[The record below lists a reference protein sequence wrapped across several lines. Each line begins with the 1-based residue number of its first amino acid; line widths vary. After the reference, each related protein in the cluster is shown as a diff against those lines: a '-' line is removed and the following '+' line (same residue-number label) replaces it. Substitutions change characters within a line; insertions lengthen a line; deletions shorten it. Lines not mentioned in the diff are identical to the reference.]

1 MEGAACFLFHFACE
15 FNKEELMKKT
25 KTKVIVYEINGA
37 VHTHLIANGL
47 YQSLILFILK
57 RDVA

>member
-1 MEGAACFLFHFACE
+1 MVRGVCFLFHFACE
-15 FNKEELMKKT
+15 FNKEKLT
-25 KTKVIVYEINGA
+25 KETEIKVIGCKINDT

-57 RDVA
+57 

>member
-1 MEGAACFLFHFACE
+1 
-15 FNKEELMKKT
+15 MKKT